1 VWKDRHSAFDP
12 ANARAQAEAELL
24 ALLDTRATVLN
35 LCGLWGGARDPRH
48 WVARVAPAKA
58 TLAGKGSLHMVHG
71 ADVARAVLAVHA
83 RPETARGQRW
93 LVTDGRVYDWW
104 DLAGAWGKGDEPRWA
119 RELMREHDV
128 RALPRAPEVL
138 GRALDGREF
147 WDAFALEPTRA
158 RLELEGGEV

>member
-1 VWKDRHSAFDP
+1 VGRRGRPP
-12 ANARAQAEAELL
+12 AP
-24 ALLDTRATVLN
+24 
-35 LCGLWGGARDPRH
+35 GGAGGAGGGD
-48 WVARVAPAKA
+48 ARR
-58 TLAGKGSLHMVHG
+58 GE
-71 ADVARAVLAVHA
+71 DVARAVLAVHA